1 MKVYYDDEVDAL
13 YIQFEDTKPDGVRE
27 LTEGINLDTTAENK
41 VVGIEI
47 LNASQR
53 LDISTILSYSLRV
66 EKTVVV

>member
-13 YIQFEDTKPDGVRE
+13 YIQFTDMKPDGVKE
-27 LTEGINLDTTAENK
+27 LAAGVNLDTTAEDR

-47 LNASQR
+47 LEASQR
-53 LDISTILSYSLRV
+53 LDISTILSYSLSV

>member
-13 YIQFEDTKPDGVRE
+13 YIQFEDMKADGVRE
-27 LTEGINLDTTAENK
+27 LAEGINLDTTADDK

-53 LDISTILSYSLRV
+53 LDISTILSYSLNV
-66 EKTVVV
+66 EKTVAL